1 MEIFSEFDKI
11 INGSLLLDMH
21 YWASS
26 VRMDLFARW
35 GFPSPFDHRDAMATR
50 SFGSSMGIWYNLPYN
65 YIKKGGVP
73 MADSRKL
80 KVYEGSSWNYK
91 SVPEIILKGD

>member
-26 VRMDLFARW
+26 VRMDLFARS

-50 SFGSSMGIWYNLPYN
+50 SYGTLNSQRFHLEVRWGFG
-65 YIKKGGVP
+65 
-73 MADSRKL
+73 
-80 KVYEGSSWNYK
+80 
-91 SVPEIILKGD
+91 IICLTTT